1 MHIQWSVILSLGLA
15 SACGSPPAA
24 PPAAPT
30 ARVDL
35 GAARSTALAR
45 IPGKVLK
52 EELEHENGRDIYSFD
67 IRPDAAGT
75 ALKEVHIDAND
86 GSIVAVEDEEP
97 DEADRED

>member
-15 SACGSPPAA
+15 SACGSPPAV
-24 PPAAPT
+24 PT

-35 GAARSTALAR
+35 GAARSAALAR

>member
-1 MHIQWSVILSLGLA
+1 MRIQEFVILSFFLT
-15 SACGSPPAA
+15 SACETPPAA
-24 PPAAPT
+24 ST

-35 GAARSTALAR
+35 GAARRAALAR

-67 IRPDAAGT
+67 IKPDEAGT
-75 ALKEVHIDAND
+75 ALKEVHVDAND

-97 DEADRED
+97 GEADKKD